1 MKKIQNYTNMKLLQ
15 TIFSIIFLVLSC
27 PQEVGAQHLK
37 FMGIPLNMSIDA
49 FQKRLAA
56 NGIRYDRAQS
66 ARSPYGVRCFEGR
79 FTGKECNIFVYYGKD
94 RTVYRAKAVYGNENQ
109 KWTEQYYDE
118 AKAMLAA
125 KYEYDNQEEGTF
137 EGKPSFT
144 VYVTDATGEK
154 SLGQIDL
161 YQTKFESDEYDFVN
175 YSVHVDYR
183 DFTNGNKHDEEN
195 MNDL

>member
-66 ARSPYGVRCFEGR
+66 ARSPYGVRCFEG
-79 FTGKECNIFVYYGKD
+79 
-94 RTVYRAKAVYGNENQ
+94 
-109 KWTEQYYDE
+109 
-118 AKAMLAA
+118 
-125 KYEYDNQEEGTF
+125 TF

-154 SLGQIDL
+154 PLGQIDL

>member
-1 MKKIQNYTNMKLLQ
+1 MKLLQ
-15 TIFSIIFLVLSC
+15 TIFPIIFLVLSC

-79 FTGKECNIFVYYGKD
+79 FTGKECTIFVYYGKD

-154 SLGQIDL
+154 PLGQIDL